1 MASRKN
7 RPATNK
13 TSAVLRSNEAELK
26 QLKKKWQQEVKNL
39 KARIKRAETKTGLK
53 SNIRFEGPPSSKK
66 EYKQRIKQIQSYRG
80 EALHETLFNPQQAL
94 ENLAVDIAL
103 VETTNFLEL
112 LDRFD
117 PSNKIER
124 LINHIKNFDE
134 APTWTYGVQE
144 KAKSV
149 LINAIEIEIYNVGI
163 RQFAERLEERVANGD
178 FNHDVLYA
186 SKEDQINP
194 RLPITLSS
202 IFGREISRLE
212 SMSYEGDLEH
222 AESFELPL

>member
-13 TSAVLRSNEAELK
+13 TSAVLCSNEDELK
-26 QLKKKWQQEVKNL
+26 QLKRKWQQETKNL
-39 KARIKRAETKTGLK
+39 KARIKRAEAKTGLK
-53 SNIRFEGPPSSKK
+53 SSIRFEEAPSTKK
-66 EYKQRIKQIQSYRG
+66 GYKQSIKQIQSYRG
-80 EALHETLFNPQQAL
+80 KALHETLFNPQQTL
-94 ENLAVDIAL
+94 EDIAVDIAL

-112 LDRFD
+112 LERFD

-178 FNHDVLYA
+178 FDHDVLYA
-186 SKEDQINP
+186 SKEEQINP

-202 IFGREISRLE
+202 IFDRQVSRLE
-212 SMSYEGDLEH
+212 SMSYESDIEH
-222 AESFELPL
+222 AESYELPL